1 MIYDIKKHYFSPSM
15 KIKKF
20 AAIDIGSNA
29 MRLLIMI
36 VVDNDGSPLFI
47 KDTYLRLPVRLGGDA
62 FDKGKISE
70 ENIGDL
76 LDGVK
81 SFKHILKINRVDHFK
96 AYATSAMRTAING
109 IEIIKRIAALTGI
122 EIEIISGK
130 LEAEVIKKGGGELE
144 NSFSEK
150 TKVYVDVGGGSTE
163 ISIENNGEVI
173 SESFNIGTIR
183 LLHEQIP
190 DIMWQEMKSWVK
202 RSIKGLSDVVVV
214 GSGGNIN
221 KVLKIFHANR
231 TRPLSSDQ
239 VNDFYCDIKNM
250 TVIERMKEF
259 RLKSDRADV
268 IEPAIRIF
276 VNIMKWS
283 NAQIIHIPKIG
294 LSDGIIKQMYLDTK

>member
-1 MIYDIKKHYFSPSM
+1 MIKDIKKTYFSPSM
-15 KIKKF
+15 MIKKY

-36 VVDNDGSPLFI
+36 VVDTDGKPVFI

-70 ENIGDL
+70 ENISDL
-76 LDGVK
+76 LDGIK
-81 SFKHILKINRVDHFK
+81 SFKHILKINKVDHFK

-109 IEIIKRIAALTGI
+109 IDIIKRIGALTGV

-130 LEAEVIKKGGGELE
+130 LEAEVIKKGGGEFE
-144 NSFSEK
+144 EIYSNK
-150 TKVYVDVGGGSTE
+150 VKVYVDVGGGSTE
-163 ISIENNGEVI
+163 ISIEKNEEVI

-183 LLHEQIP
+183 LLHNQVP
-190 DIMWQEMKSWVK
+190 DILWKDMKNWIK
-202 RSIKGLSDVVVV
+202 RNLYDTSDAIVV

-231 TRPLSSDQ
+231 AKPLTNEQ
-239 VNDFYCDIKNM
+239 LNEFYNYIKSMN
-250 TVIERMKEF
+250 VIDRMKEF

-268 IEPAIRIF
+268 IEPATRIF
-276 VNIMKWS
+276 VRIMKWS
-283 NAQIIHIPKIG
+283 EAQVIHIPKIG
-294 LSDGIIKQMYLDTK
+294 LSDGIIKQMYLDSK

>member
-1 MIYDIKKHYFSPSM
+1 MN
-15 KIKKF
+15 IKKF

-29 MRLLIMI
+29 MRLLIMV
-36 VVDNDGSPLFI
+36 VVDTDGAPIFI

-62 FDKGKISE
+62 FDKGRICE

-76 LDGVK
+76 LDGIK
-81 SFKHILKINRVDHFK
+81 SFKHILKINRVDYFK

-109 IEIIKRIAALTGI
+109 IEIIKRIASLTGV

-130 LEAEVIKKGGGELE
+130 LEAEVIKRGGGEFE
-144 NSFSEK
+144 TSFSDK

-163 ISIENNGEVI
+163 ISIEYDGDVI

-190 DIMWQEMKSWVK
+190 EIMWQEMKTWVQN
-202 RSIKGLSDVVVV
+202 SLKGHTDVVVV

-231 TRPLSSDQ
+231 TRPLTSDQ
-239 VNDFYCDIKNM
+239 VNYFYQHIKSMN
-250 TVIERMKEF
+250 VIDRMKEY

-294 LSDGIIKQMYLDTK
+294 LSDGIIKQMYFVSI